1 MSRQL
6 FYIGITHRTT
16 PLSVRESLR
25 PDGEKQRTML
35 SRLAGMAE
43 GRMVLSTCERFEVY
57 ATTPRTRAAEWIEL
71 LSQWF
76 HLPIGVLERF
86 ARTQVGPLAAEH
98 LLRVAAGLESR
109 IVGEAQILGQVR
121 DAFLQATQAHALDPV
136 LSALGRAAIR
146 TGKRVRHETLIN
158 SGARSIATIA
168 VEHVARKLGPL
179 NDRTV
184 LVLGSGVLAGVVASE
199 LARRRTGQ
207 PGWPRSF
214 GPGGDDDLRT
224 GSSPGIDHR
233 LPHLQR
239 RWATHQACCCTH
251 RIIVVGRNVDRAAA
265 VAQEVHGVSLGMDQ
279 LAVVLGDSDALIACT
294 SSSFHLV
301 DSSTIGRERARPLC
315 LVDLSVPR
323 NIDPSVTQLGGVG
336 LTHLDELVEGQSA
349 RVEGISAANRI
360 VGEELGR
367 YNAWREQRRVA
378 PLIAQL
384 IREERGADKRAL
396 HSRIV
401 RLKAGAAA

>member
-1 MSRQL
+1 MSGQL

-25 PDGEKQRTML
+25 PDNEKQRTML
-35 SRLAGMAE
+35 SRLANMAG

-57 ATTPRTRAAEWIEL
+57 ATTSRTEAAEWIEL

-86 ARTQVGPLAAEH
+86 ARTRVGPPAAEH

-121 DAFLQATQAHALDPV
+121 DAFLQATQARALDPD

-146 TGKRVRHETLIN
+146 TGKRVRNETLIN

-168 VEHVARKLGPL
+168 VEHVARKLSPL
-179 NDRTV
+179 HDRTV
-184 LVLGSGVLAGVVASE
+184 LVLGSGRLAAVVAVE
-199 LARRRTGQ
+199 LARRRTG
-207 PGWPRSF
+207 RM
-214 GPGGDDDLRT
+214 
-224 GSSPGIDHR
+224 
-233 LPHLQR
+233 
-239 RWATHQACCCTH
+239 
-251 RIIVVGRNVDRAAA
+251 IVVGRNVDRAAA
-265 VAQEVHGVSLGMDQ
+265 VAQDVHGVSLGMDQ
-279 LAVVLGDSDALIACT
+279 LAVTLGNSDALIACT
-294 SSSFHLV
+294 SSPFHLL
-301 DSSTIGRERARPLC
+301 DSSAIGRSRVKPLC

-323 NIDPSVTQLGGVG
+323 NIDPAVTQLGGVG
-336 LTHLDELVEGQSA
+336 LTHLDELVVGQSA
-349 RVEGISAANRI
+349 REDGIAAAGRI
-360 VGEELGR
+360 VEEELAR
-367 YNAWREQRRVA
+367 YNAWREQRRLA

-384 IREERGADKRAL
+384 VREGRGADKQAL

-401 RLKAGAAA
+401 RLKAGVAA